1 MGSGV
6 IAGKQHYKLTTGVK
20 VHGCVMPAAQRLY
33 HPGLS
38 SYLDFVLY

>member
-6 IAGKQHYKLTTGVK
+6 IAGKQHYILATEVK
-20 VHGCVMPAAQRLY
+20 VHGCGMPAAQRLY

-38 SYLDFVLY
+38 SYLDLALY